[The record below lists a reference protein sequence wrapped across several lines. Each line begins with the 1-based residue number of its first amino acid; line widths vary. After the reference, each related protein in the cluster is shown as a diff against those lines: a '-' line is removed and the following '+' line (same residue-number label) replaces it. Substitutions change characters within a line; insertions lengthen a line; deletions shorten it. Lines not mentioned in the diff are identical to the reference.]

1 MKRMTRKMLVMAMI
15 AIASFAAMSCDDS
28 GDDDD
33 VETNIATDIVAD
45 GKAYK
50 TLAEAIAAKPENIKL
65 LKDFEVADTLTIP
78 EGG

>member
-33 VETNIATDIVAD
+33 VQETST
-45 GKAYK
+45 
-50 TLAEAIAAKPENIKL
+50 
-65 LKDFEVADTLTIP
+65 FEVNSKGFATL
-78 EGG
+78 

>member
-33 VETNIATDIVAD
+33 V
-45 GKAYK
+45 
-50 TLAEAIAAKPENIKL
+50 
-65 LKDFEVADTLTIP
+65 
-78 EGG
+78 